1 MIGFTAGIPKMPLN
15 LTLLKECQ
23 IIGVFWGQFAGLER
37 EENLKNYQ
45 ELFELHKSGKIKPFV
60 TKSFSLDQTTEAIK
74 TLENR
79 EVLGKVVVKMD

>member
-1 MIGFTAGIPKMPLN
+1 MVIGFTAGIPKMPLN

-45 ELFELHKSGKIKPFV
+45 ELFECIRV
-60 TKSFSLDQTTEAIK
+60 
-74 TLENR
+74 EN
-79 EVLGKVVVKMD
+79 